1 MSTDLRAPRPR
12 TAVVPVQVSPPGRW
26 CAPGDS
32 NAKTV
37 DWQAILR
44 GHCMVVNGSDGL
56 AAIAT
61 DSLLVRKD
69 HDVKDEKI
77 SPKRKINNQPEKV
90 SYLIFS
96 EPSAAASLSRRS
108 LYPRL

>member
-12 TAVVPVQVSPPGRW
+12 TAVVPVQVSPRQMV
-26 CAPGDS
+26 CAWDS

-44 GHCMVVNGSDGL
+44 GHCMVVNGSDAL

-61 DSLLVRKD
+61 DSLLVHKD

-77 SPKRKINNQPEKV
+77 
-90 SYLIFS
+90 
-96 EPSAAASLSRRS
+96 RRNGK
-108 LYPRL
+108 